1 MIRDVFC
8 CFKKVGR
15 VVFCIFCNNSL
26 QGERSSRQDVIIE
39 YKEAADE
46 HTNEDDYS
54 IIDTK
59 NDTEVDIPYIDD
71 DFSDVCLA
79 DVDIEKKHLTHREDE
94 KVLKIFMKKFCNY

>member
-39 YKEAADE
+39 YKEAVDE
-46 HTNEDDYS
+46 NTNEDDYS
-54 IIDTK
+54 IIGSK
-59 NDTEVDIPYIDD
+59 NDTAEVHIPYIDD
-71 DFSDVCLA
+71 NVSDANLE
-79 DVDIEKKHLTHREDE
+79 DVEKGKKHLAFRDEE
-94 KVLKIFMKKFCNY
+94 KVSKKSK